1 MAKFILIGSGLAGG
15 LLAAYL
21 GRRGYEVDLYER
33 RADPRE
39 GNLVGGRSINLALST
54 RGIHALEQIGIAD
67 EVLKH
72 AIPMRGRMIHEK
84 SGALHF
90 APYDVDP
97 NKHIN
102 SIGRAALNTTVIEA
116 AQRYPNVRV
125 HFNHRCTNVDLDS
138 ATAHLVASFVE
149 SGAPA
154 TPKPGEGG
162 SPVNVIRARGDAVIG
177 VDGAFS
183 TVRQSMQKNLAAFNY
198 DESYLAHGY
207 KELTIP
213 PGPDGSW
220 QMEKEALHIWPRKS
234 FMMIALPNPD
244 GSFTCT
250 LFWEFEG
257 PRSFAST
264 KTDNDVRRF
273 FDEEFPDAVPLMPAL
288 LEDFKN
294 NPTGSLV
301 TIRCAPWYYR
311 DRVCLLG
318 DAAHAVVPFYGQG
331 MNAAFED
338 CVVLDECLDKFAN
351 DREYAFAE
359 YFFRR
364 KENADAL
371 ADLAVENFIEM
382 RDKTASRTFRAKKN
396 LDHALEAALPGIYLP
411 LYTMVTFTRIPYS
424 TAARRARL
432 QNRIVYAGLIVL
444 LLVTGFAA
452 IRLISP

>member
-1 MAKFILIGSGLAGG
+1 MPAKFVLVGSGLAGG

-21 GRRGYEVDLYER
+21 GRRGYDVDLYER

-39 GNLVGGRSINLALST
+39 GNIVGGRSINLAIST
-54 RGIHALEQIGIAD
+54 RGIHALERIGIAD
-67 EVLKH
+67 EALRH
-72 AIPMRGRMIHEK
+72 AIPMRGRMIHDK

-97 NKHIN
+97 KKCIN
-102 SIGRAALNTTVIEA
+102 SIGRASLNTAVIEA

-125 HFNHRCTNVDLDS
+125 HFNHKCTDVDLDN
-138 ATAHLVASFVE
+138 AVCHLENETGKLTV
-149 SGAPA
+149 
-154 TPKPGEGG
+154 
-162 SPVNVIRARGDAVIG
+162 RGDAVVG

-183 TVRQSMQKNLAAFNY
+183 AVRASMQQNIDNFQY

-213 PGPDGSW
+213 PGPNDSW
-220 QMEKEALHIWPRKS
+220 QMEKNALHIWPRRS

-257 PRSFAST
+257 TRSFATT
-264 KTDNDVRRF
+264 KTEDDVRRF
-273 FDEEFPDAVPLMPAL
+273 FDEEFPDAVPLMPTL

-311 DRVCLLG
+311 DRICLLG

-338 CVVLDECLDKFAN
+338 CVVLDECLEKFPN
-351 DREYAFAE
+351 NRERVFAE
-359 YFFRR
+359 YFSRR

-371 ADLAVENFIEM
+371 ADLAIGNFVEM
-382 RDKTASRTFRAKKN
+382 RDKTASRTFRAKKK
-396 LDHALEAALPGIYLP
+396 LDHFLEAALPGMYLP
-411 LYTMVTFTRIPYS
+411 LYTMVTFTRVPYAQ
-424 TAARRARL
+424 AAWRARL
-432 QNRIVYAGLIVL
+432 QDRILYGTFAVLILVL
-444 LLVTGFAA
+444 LFLF
-452 IRLISP
+452 IRAFR

>member
-1 MAKFILIGSGLAGG
+1 MPAKLILIGSGLAGG
-15 LLAAYL
+15 LLATYL
-21 GRRGYEVDLYER
+21 GRRGYDVELYER

-39 GNLVGGRSINLALST
+39 GNIVGGRSINLAIST
-54 RGIHALEQIGIAD
+54 RGIHALEQIGVAD
-67 EVLKH
+67 EALRH
-72 AIPMRGRMIHEK
+72 AIPMRGRMIHDK

-97 NKHIN
+97 KKCIN
-102 SIGRAALNTTVIEA
+102 SIGRASLNTTVIEA

-125 HFNHRCTNVDLDS
+125 HFNHKCNDVDLTE
-138 ATAHLVASFVE
+138 AVCHLETETGKLTV
-149 SGAPA
+149 
-154 TPKPGEGG
+154 
-162 SPVNVIRARGDAVIG
+162 RGDAVIG

-183 TVRQSMQKNLAAFNY
+183 AVRASMQRNIHNFQY

-213 PGPDGSW
+213 PAPDGSW
-220 QMEKEALHIWPRKS
+220 QIEKNALHIWPRKS

-257 PRSFAST
+257 PRSFATT
-264 KTDNDVRRF
+264 KTDDDIRRF
-273 FDEEFPDAVPLMPAL
+273 FDEEFPDAVPLMPML
-288 LEDFKN
+288 LQDFKN

-338 CVVLDECLDKFAN
+338 CVVLDECLEKFPEN
-351 DREYAFAE
+351 REHAFAE
-359 YFFRR
+359 YFSRR

-371 ADLAVENFIEM
+371 ADLAIGNFIEM
-382 RDKTASRTFRAKKN
+382 RDKTASKAFRAKKK
-396 LDHALEAALPGIYLP
+396 LDHLLEGILPGVYLP
-411 LYTMVTFTRIPYS
+411 LYTMVTFTRIPYAK
-424 TAARRARL
+424 AARRARL
-432 QNRIVYAGLIVL
+432 QDGIVL
-444 LLVTGFAA
+444 GSLAFFALLIA
-452 IRLISP
+452 ILTIRFIAK